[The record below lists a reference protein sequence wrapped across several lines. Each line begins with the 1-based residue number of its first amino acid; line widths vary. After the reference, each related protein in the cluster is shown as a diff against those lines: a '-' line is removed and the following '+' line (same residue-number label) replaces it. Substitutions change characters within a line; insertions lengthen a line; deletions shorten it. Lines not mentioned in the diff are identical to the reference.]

1 MKTFLAVLVLL
12 AAGAVAGYY
21 GLPILIDQETASL
34 KSDLRHLAERV
45 QKVEE
50 FIKKEEKARESL
62 HLPPDADFY
71 NVIESVNAL
80 SSRLVELEKSIEKMR
95 QETDES
101 LSQKMAHTEAVL
113 KEKSETIDKIDQA
126 TRDTLQRL
134 MFETSVAT
142 ARAHTLKIK
151 IDLVSKNVGSARSE
165 LELIEKALDKSK
177 DSASDEDKSVI
188 DELQGTLKKIRSEVD
203 TDLPVALNR
212 IDLLWHELSK
222 LMRDS

>member
-1 MKTFLAVLVLL
+1 
-12 AAGAVAGYY
+12 
-21 GLPILIDQETASL
+21 
-34 KSDLRHLAERV
+34 
-45 QKVEE
+45 
-50 FIKKEEKARESL
+50 
-62 HLPPDADFY
+62 
-71 NVIESVNAL
+71 
-80 SSRLVELEKSIEKMR
+80 
-95 QETDES
+95 
-101 LSQKMAHTEAVL
+101 
-113 KEKSETIDKIDQA
+113 
-126 TRDTLQRL
+126 